1 MDVQYHLN
9 GTAVR
14 ASTAD
19 SYRRAIERVVLFMH
33 ERLDETLSLQDLA
46 DVAFMSPFHFNRVF
60 RQITGIPPSQFL
72 YALRLETAKRLLLTS
87 HFSVT
92 DVCFEVGY
100 NSLGTFTTRFTQ
112 LVGLPPSLLRRLA
125 EDSVMDYLEVFNDAG
140 VEKDFGAAGGRQ
152 LSGSVSINCGFEGMI
167 FIGLFKTPIPQN
179 RPVGCAVLSGP
190 GVYRIEHVSSGK
202 YYLFAAGFDRPKDS
216 LTFLLPGAKSLY
228 VGASHT
234 PLLVYGNR
242 VIGQTDIDM
251 RLAQL
256 TDPPIL
262 TALPLMLKEYF
273 DRGSGRLCMSA
284 AT

>member
-1 MDVQYHLN
+1 ML
-9 GTAVR
+9 
-14 ASTAD
+14 
-19 SYRRAIERVVLFMH
+19 MH
-33 ERLDETLSLQDLA
+33 ERMDEALSLQDLA

-60 RQITGIPPSQFL
+60 RQVTGIPPSQFL

-112 LVGLPPSLLRRLA
+112 LVGMSPSLLRRMA
-125 EDSVMDYLEVFNDAG
+125 GDSGMNYLEVLNDPD
-140 VEKDFGAAGGRQ
+140 VENDFAAAGDCQ
-152 LSGSVSINCGFEGMI
+152 FSGSVNINCSFEGVI

-179 RPVGCAVLSGP
+179 KPVGCAVLTGP
-190 GVYRIEHVSSGK
+190 GVYRIAHVSSGK
-202 YYLFAAGFDRPKDS
+202 YYLFAAGFDRPTDS
-216 LTFLLPGAKSLY
+216 LTFLLPVAKSLY

-234 PLLVYGNR
+234 PLLVYDNGI
-242 VIGQTDIDM
+242 IGQTDIEM

-273 DRGSGRLCMSA
+273 DRGRGRLCMSA